1 LFKRHFMNN
10 IEDFRN
16 FCLSFK
22 GVTEK
27 FPFDET
33 TLVFYVM
40 GKMFCLVDIN
50 DFNYCN
56 LKCDPYE
63 AQELRAIYEGIQPGY
78 HMNKKHWNSVY
89 FNSDVPFELMNN
101 LVSKSYQLVVE
112 KLPKKEQH
120 LLNELFNK

>member
-1 LFKRHFMNN
+1 MNN

-16 FCLSFK
+16 YCLSFK

-50 DFNYCN
+50 DFDYCN
-56 LKCDPYE
+56 LKCDPDE
-63 AQELRAIYEGIQPGY
+63 AQELRALYEGFKPGY
-78 HMNKKHWNSVY
+78 HMNKKHWNTIICSGQLDNDEIFDLARLSY
-89 FNSDVPFELMNN
+89 EL
-101 LVSKSYQLVVE
+101 VIKD
-112 KLPKKEQH
+112 
-120 LLNELFNK
+120 